1 MVRSEGNPLPVWAVV
16 HAVGMKR
23 AVAAAVAM
31 GLVLAGC
38 GSGAGG
44 SGEGVTTTSTAAE
57 KSGNPWA
64 MPASERPPLFDPCAE
79 IPIEAVREG
88 AGPEARPDDELGQR
102 EPGQL
107 TSCGW
112 STSEVLVSVLAT
124 WKSHR
129 DYMADET
136 VMLDPTPVKVGGRTA
151 TRLRT
156 RSDTSQRY
164 CRLLFFTERG
174 TVVTTAA
181 TVTSLEKFRG
191 KNFVPVCDVVDKVA
205 APLVEHFPEG
215 DFR

>member
-1 MVRSEGNPLPVWAVV
+1 MWAVV

-23 AVAAAVAM
+23 ALAAAVAM

-38 GSGAGG
+38 VGGAGG
-44 SGEGVTTTSTAAE
+44 SGEGATTTSATADE
-57 KSGNPWA
+57 SGNPWA

-88 AGPEARPDDELGQR
+88 AGPEARLDDELGQR

-112 STSEVLVSVLAT
+112 STTEVLVSVLAT

-136 VMLDPTPVKVGGRTA
+136 VILDPMPVEVGGRSA

-156 RSDTSQRY
+156 RADASERY
-164 CRLLFFTERG
+164 CRLLFFTARG

-181 TVTSLEKFRG
+181 MITSLEKFRG
-191 KNFVPVCDVVDKVA
+191 ENFVPVCDVVDKVA
-205 APLVEHFPEG
+205 APLVEYFPEG